1 MIYFLCDENM
11 TQYFDHHS
19 QKNKVYVNIHIK
31 FFIIIN
37 NYTLKIK
44 KTICIRGNAQYA
56 YMYID

>member
-19 QKNKVYVNIHIK
+19 QKNKVYVNKHIH
-31 FFIIIN
+31 
-37 NYTLKIK
+37 K
-44 KTICIRGNAQYA
+44 KTICIRGNAKYA